1 MFHLHKHIKLKIK
14 TTVKIAKSIKN
25 EDILM
30 AIRMI
35 KIITTTVIVAVTIA
49 IITAVSCRFGHIYP
63 RNL

>member
-35 KIITTTVIVAVTIA
+35 KIITTTVIVAVTIT
-49 IITAVSCRFGHIYP
+49 IITAVSCGFGHIYR
-63 RNL
+63 RNP

>member
-35 KIITTTVIVAVTIA
+35 KIITTTVIVAITIT
-49 IITAVSCRFGHIYP
+49 IITAVSCGFGHIYQ
-63 RNL
+63 RNP